1 MVMKFRIGF
10 VVGAVALGLSLVSPP
25 AATASPSVVAA
36 AADPYPRTVKT
47 VCHARALKNPYRA
60 GKKERFRIAITENS
74 TDMPRVRLSYSKQ
87 RKVAGGG
94 YKTVGKLRPKR
105 FYHGKPVNLPFQTS
119 RAGRF
124 RIVVKTDFGPKS
136 QFRNCRDGFTFRVA
150 GAGPLPSNDNGNGNG
165 NGNGS
170 GELPSTGAKQDN

>member
-1 MVMKFRIGF
+1 MKFRIGL
-10 VVGAVALGLSLVSPP
+10 VVGAVALGLALVNPA

-36 AADPYPRTVKT
+36 VADPYPRTVKT
-47 VCHARALKNPYRA
+47 VCDARALKNPYRA
-60 GKKERFRIAITENS
+60 GKKERFRMVIRENS
-74 TDMPRVRLSYSKQ
+74 TDMPRVRLSYIKQ

-94 YKTVGKLRPKR
+94 YQTVGKFRPKR
-105 FYHGKPVNLPFQTS
+105 FYHGKPVNFPFQTS

-124 RIVVKTDFGPKS
+124 RIVVKTNFGPKS

-150 GAGPLPSNDNGNGNG
+150 GASPLPSNGNGNG

-170 GELPSTGAKQDN
+170 GGLPSTGAKQDN